1 MKLSLFLEKINTI
14 DKQPDS
20 SIKKKAQINKIRN
33 EKKKVTNDT
42 TEIQMIIKNY
52 YEHLYTNKMDNPQ
65 EMDNFLEMDYFQ
77 K

>member
-1 MKLSLFLEKINTI
+1 MKLSLFFEKINTI

-33 EKKKVTNDT
+33 EKKVTNDT

-52 YEHLYTNKMDNPQ
+52 YEQLYTNKMDNPK
-65 EMDNFLEMDYFQ
+65 EMDNFLEIDYFQ

>member
-1 MKLSLFLEKINTI
+1 MKLSLFFEKINTI

-33 EKKKVTNDT
+33 EKKVTNDT

-52 YEHLYTNKMDNPQ
+52 YEQLYTNKMDNPQ
-65 EMDNFLEMDYFQ
+65 EMDNFLEIGYFQ

>member
-1 MKLSLFLEKINTI
+1 MKLSLFFEKINTI

-33 EKKKVTNDT
+33 EKKVTNDT

-52 YEHLYTNKMDNPQ
+52 YEQLYTNKMDNPQ
-65 EMDNFLEMDYFQ
+65 EMDNFLEIDYFQ

>member
-1 MKLSLFLEKINTI
+1 M
-14 DKQPDS
+14 
-20 SIKKKAQINKIRN
+20 
-33 EKKKVTNDT
+33 KKKVTNDT

>member
-1 MKLSLFLEKINTI
+1 MKLSLFFEKINTI

-33 EKKKVTNDT
+33 EKKVTNDT

-52 YEHLYTNKMDNPQ
+52 YEQLYTNKMDNPQ
-65 EMDNFLEMDYFQ
+65 EMDNFLEKDYFQ